1 MATKTPSTLKMGWML
16 VLFDLPVTTKRDRD
30 QATKF
35 RKKLL
40 DDGYSMLQFSV
51 YMRSCPSWERMKKH
65 ARRLRMYAP
74 RGGNIRAILMTEKQ
88 WIKSI
93 AIVSE
98 LYKKQKKTD
107 NPHQLSIFE
116 NW

>member
-1 MATKTPSTLKMGWML
+1 MAAKTSSTLKMGWMV
-16 VLFDLPVTTKRDRD
+16 VLFDLPVTTKRERD
-30 QATKF
+30 KATGF

-51 YMRSCPSWERMKKH
+51 YMRSCSSWERMKKH
-65 ARRLRMYAP
+65 ARRLRIYAP
-74 RGGNIRAILMTEKQ
+74 EGGNIRAVLITEKQ

-98 LYKKQKKTD
+98 DYRKRKKAAE
-107 NPHQLSIFE
+107 PCQLSLFE

>member
-1 MATKTPSTLKMGWML
+1 MVTKTRSTLKMGRIL
-16 VLFDLPVTTKRDRD
+16 VLFDLPVTTKRERD
-30 QATKF
+30 QATRF

-51 YMRSCPSWERMKKH
+51 YMRSCSSWERMKKH
-65 ARRLRMYAP
+65 ARRLQIYAP
-74 RGGNIRAILMTEKQ
+74 EGGNIRAIMLTEKQ
-88 WIKSI
+88 WVKSI

-98 LYKKQKKTD
+98 CYRKQKKAD
-107 NPHQLSIFE
+107 KPHQLTIFE